1 MDGQET
7 TKVVFWLGETIG
19 FWIQTGAF
27 FLSAVGAIA
36 VIYYNGKQ
44 ARVSALINLLM
55 QQKSDAELLDATRHV
70 HFLKENG
77 KALSHHVATD
87 SPERKAILKVLNNQ
101 EFIAVGIRL
110 GVFDENVYKQSQC
123 TNVLRLWDASRGFI
137 NELRSVDG
145 KDTIF
150 QDFER
155 LANKWQNDPI
165 KRIGGG
171 QSRFW
176 VSS

>member
-1 MDGQET
+1 
-7 TKVVFWLGETIG
+7 
-19 FWIQTGAF
+19 
-27 FLSAVGAIA
+27 
-36 VIYYNGKQ
+36 
-44 ARVSALINLLM
+44 
-55 QQKSDAELLDATRHV
+55 
-70 HFLKENG
+70 
-77 KALSHHVATD
+77 
-87 SPERKAILKVLNNQ
+87 
-101 EFIAVGIRL
+101 VGIRL

-145 KDTIF
+145 KDTLF